1 MKSYFKFIY
10 KEMNFF
16 IFGLI
21 IVKVISQMVRVIN
34 FIDFGF
40 LKYNFCCV
48 EIFLIVGVFFLFG
61 FFLMVNV
68 VFGIVVIFF
77 LVIELFFLL
86 ELFFFLL
93 ELFFFLVQMFF
104 FELDLFFFLLE
115 QFFLLLDLFLLLLEF
130 FLMLEFFFLMVVFF
144 FFMMEFVIVLMQID
158 LKKIFFDDYLYK
170 LQFKLMQIYLYCD
183 DDFVILFI
191 FLSEDLFQ
199 MYIVKLGN
207 QIDRIVCVCLLV
219 KECLE

>member
-10 KEMNFF
+10 KEMDFF

-77 LVIELFFLL
+77 LMIELFFLL

-93 ELFFFLVQMFF
+93 QMYF

-115 QFFLLLDLFLLLLEF
+115 QFFLLLDLF

-158 LKKIFFDDYLYK
+158 LMKIFLDDYLYK